1 MLDFTATPQL
11 ARNIAR
17 LAEIARVLAK
27 YGLAD
32 WLGRLDSKFVQRWTR
47 GTELARLAT
56 VTHEARIR
64 LVLTE
69 LGTTF
74 IKFGQVLSTRL
85 DLIGPALADEL
96 ALLQSSVPAD
106 PFPVTRATIEAELGA
121 PLETLF
127 KTFAPEPIASG
138 SIGQVHRAALPD
150 GR

>member
-85 DLIGPALADEL
+85 DLVGPALADEL
-96 ALLQSSVPAD
+96 AQLQGNVPAD
-106 PFPVTRATIEAELGA
+106 PFAITKATVESELKRPLAELFA
-121 PLETLF
+121 TFDELPL
-127 KTFAPEPIASG
+127 ASASIA
-138 SIGQVHRAALPD
+138 QVHR
-150 GR
+150 